1 MNKVA
6 KVFIVTSDLS
16 TATDSREKSMADLA
30 KTVLESCQA
39 QELSVDL
46 LNLDQDT
53 PSNFFQ
59 ATKKDSIIIEYQIR
73 FQRADLVIFIYP
85 IKLGQVPSRVK
96 FFLESILSRG
106 FSYKVVRGQ
115 IQGLFDEKEIWA
127 ISITDLPSWKVNTI
141 WGNGHKN
148 WWQRVVKEY
157 SGSTVKTWVLS
168 NWRSVSEDNIITW
181 KEKFNKII
189 TNLNNNNNNNLFD
202 LI

>member
-16 TATDSREKSMADLA
+16 TATDSREKNMADLA

-39 QELSVDL
+39 KEFTVDL

-53 PSNFFQ
+53 PSNFYQ
-59 ATKKDSIIIEYQIR
+59 ATEKDSIIIEYQIR

-85 IKLGQVPSRVK
+85 IKLGQVPSKVK
-96 FFLESILSRG
+96 YFLESILTRG

-115 IQGLFDEKEIWA
+115 IQGSFDEKEIWS
-127 ISITDLPSWKVNTI
+127 ISMTDLPSWKVNTI

-168 NWRSVSEDNIITW
+168 NWRSVSEDNILTW

-189 TNLNNNNNNNLFD
+189 NNLNNSNNNLFD

>member
-6 KVFIVTSDLS
+6 KVFIITSDLS
-16 TATDSREKSMADLA
+16 TATDSREKNMADLA

-39 QELSVDL
+39 KEFTVDL

-53 PSNFFQ
+53 PANFYQ
-59 ATKKDSIIIEYQIR
+59 ATEKDSIIIEYQIR

-85 IKLGQVPSRVK
+85 IKLGQVPSKVK
-96 FFLESILSRG
+96 YFLESILTRG

-115 IQGLFDEKEIWA
+115 IQGSFDEKEIWS
-127 ISITDLPSWKVNTI
+127 ISMTDLPSWKVNTI

-168 NWRSVSEDNIITW
+168 NWRSVSEDNILTW

-189 TNLNNNNNNNLFD
+189 TNLNNSNNNLFD

>member
-16 TATDSREKSMADLA
+16 SVTDSREKNMADLA

-39 QELSVDL
+39 KEFTVDL
-46 LNLDQDT
+46 LNLDIDT
-53 PSNFFQ
+53 PANFYQ
-59 ATKKDSIIIEYQIR
+59 ATEKDSIIIEYQIR

-85 IKLGQVPSRVK
+85 VKLGQAPSKVK
-96 FFLESILSRG
+96 YFLESILTRG

-115 IQGLFDEKEIWA
+115 IQGLFDEKEIWS
-127 ISITDLPSWKVNTI
+127 ISMTDLPSWKVNTV

-168 NWRSVSEDNIITW
+168 SWRSVSEDSILTW

-189 TNLNNNNNNNLFD
+189 TNLNTSNNNLFD

>member
-16 TATDSREKSMADLA
+16 TATDSREKNMADLA

-39 QELSVDL
+39 QEFTVDL

-59 ATKKDSIIIEYQIR
+59 ATEKDSIIIEYQIR

-85 IKLGQVPSRVK
+85 IKLGQVPSKVK
-96 FFLESILSRG
+96 YFLESILSRG

-115 IQGLFDEKEIWA
+115 IQGLFDEKEIWS

-148 WWQRVVKEY
+148 WWQRIVKEY

-168 NWRSVSEDNIITW
+168 NWRSVSEDNILTW

-189 TNLNNNNNNNLFD
+189 TNLNNSNNNLFD

>member
-1 MNKVA
+1 
-6 KVFIVTSDLS
+6 
-16 TATDSREKSMADLA
+16 MADLA

-39 QELSVDL
+39 QEFTVDL

-53 PSNFFQ
+53 PSNFYQ
-59 ATKKDSIIIEYQIR
+59 ATEKDSIIIEYQIR

-85 IKLGQVPSRVK
+85 IKLGQVPSKVK
-96 FFLESILSRG
+96 YFLESILSRG

-115 IQGLFDEKEIWA
+115 IQGLFDEKEIWS
-127 ISITDLPSWKVNTI
+127 ISITDLPIWKVNTI

-148 WWQRVVKEY
+148 WWQRIVKEY

-168 NWRSVSEDNIITW
+168 NWRSVSEDSILTW

-189 TNLNNNNNNNLFD
+189 TNLNNSNNNLFD